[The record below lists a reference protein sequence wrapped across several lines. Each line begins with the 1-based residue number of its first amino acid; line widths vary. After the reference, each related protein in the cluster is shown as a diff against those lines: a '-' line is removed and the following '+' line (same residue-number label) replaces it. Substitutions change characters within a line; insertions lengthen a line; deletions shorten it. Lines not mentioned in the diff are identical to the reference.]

1 MMKNCF
7 DKFYEVLHKN
17 SIKRRRMV
25 SLLLVLSMFVS
36 SSVVWGLRGTVF
48 TLVNEEEPADTQE
61 LDETETEKLA
71 YHVHTDECYQDVLIC
86 ELEEDEE
93 HTHTD
98 ECYEKQLICGFDEE
112 DTIPD
117 ELVPDEDDAEET
129 EAEAAETPE
138 AEEAGEEADTEEDAE
153 EDEDEEVV
161 LDAQLPDMMLAAGP
175 QALAS
180 EKPPTIQT
188 VDNIAEGIKFTLFD
202 YGGNELENQNN
213 NYGFDGTWVKNEGD
227 DKYHFELTKPYA
239 HGNVV
244 DSGINTGRNINDD
257 IMFFAYG
264 TPVPSGIMPDEGQ
277 AFYNY
282 TDGSGQH
289 YHPDKNSYSGDY
301 NANPVYSGNRA
312 VKGIVGNELGTDGYP
327 YVADSGNS
335 LAYLFAPSTNIG
347 GDQSAYKT
355 VYNGANG
362 EGVNHLL
369 KSVAGPK
376 GVEHF
381 VYNSDENYA
390 YFDKDTNNFIVYG
403 DDPATENVTEQGTF
417 EIINDNHHRKDD
429 INNIKFDSDE
439 NPIKY
444 DTDVDPGF
452 KIGFFPF
459 DEYDDTRR
467 DPNYN
472 GNGYNHHFGMTM
484 EASFSNNPFD
494 RTNIKEPI
502 TFKYSG
508 DDDMWVFVD
517 GNLVLDL
524 GGIHEPAG
532 GMIDFSNGLVWSQDN
547 GASGEGKT
555 LDEVKQDL
563 IAQNYVTEYRDPET
577 LQDVSV
583 DQAWDEFPKPI
594 ANNTSL
600 ASANRWIVEPIT
612 KYLPDWTDANT
623 KNGTHDIKMFYLE
636 RGGCYSNLAME
647 MNLPTVKPLSVIKNV
662 DFKEHL
668 DHTYD
673 NARYWFQVYEWN
685 KTTNEWRLP
694 QDTDSKA
701 LYYLPDNLFAIR
713 SGERKKFDKL
723 GQDRIFKVVEVGYS
737 LTEGATGP
745 EYGIDNSVFDSV
757 TVYDKN
763 NQLLNSTA
771 ENGTVATDGAALK
784 DLNSYTFN
792 NSIQEDFR
800 DVNIKKA
807 WDCVEEKIPDDFTV
821 KFKIMRTDSVT
832 GEVKQ
837 VALKTEDQQ
846 THKMVK
852 RRTFTIKKN
861 EWLNGVTIPHL
872 LKQYGDHYYTYN
884 VEELNTPNG
893 FKAAYG
899 YDSDGNIT
907 ITNTDITKMQINIR
921 KDWDNIDTDG
931 RKVQLRLTREKVGY
945 SASEPTSLKVRMMDE
960 GGNLIKELDIP
971 KSDNKIYAGGSAEL
985 AYVLPE
991 GVQLYEG
998 DTSYPSYSPSNL
1010 KVKFDDGILVLDNL
1024 AAETTAGTTAN
1035 VVEFK
1040 VTSNNAKDELWI
1052 LHHSFTRSTDG
1063 WQANSGDHN
1072 ILTSANT
1079 QWAKG
1084 DAMLVQGRD
1093 NAWHGAR
1100 LYLDPALFMV
1110 NKTYTFTTYV
1120 YSPVATTFKMTF
1132 NNGLGEFVQITD
1144 PLVQVTGGQWT
1155 KLTGTIKLP
1164 ANIDPYGMY
1173 LLVET
1178 TSYDDEVFRMDEFVA
1193 IEGNNPVDVNRT
1205 TGEVVIS
1212 GAPAVS
1218 NTEKYSIN
1226 FNDTKGNWTGR
1237 GDANL
1242 SNGHDN
1248 NNHFDYM
1255 VVSNRKN
1262 NWHGAQLMV
1271 PFLEKGHTY
1280 HVESYVQG
1288 NGGSNIHN
1296 VNLKLDAI
1304 NSDSGGN
1311 NRYIPIGSGTVN
1323 DGDNTYKRSLI
1334 SADFKVPDYANVNQM
1349 YIYFE
1354 GDESGSPYNDF
1365 RVHNITI
1372 TEQTVTSTSVSGE
1385 VDGYKIEN
1393 GKYVS
1398 DYSNYGISLDENSV
1412 TNPLHLDSDYALDPA
1427 FEKTVTL
1434 DSTTGW
1440 TYHWDNDKN
1449 TDSAHKIIEEANFLY
1464 KYYLEE
1470 VWVDSAGNTISE
1482 VNGDL
1487 ITNDGNYLVTYRD
1500 NGVATNDPAN
1510 PIVVNNKYIWYKLPA
1525 TGGIGTDKIY
1535 LLSIMLI
1542 IIGITSGCCI
1552 YSRRRRLDENS

>member
-1 MMKNCF
+1 MLMMKNYF

-117 ELVPDEDDAEET
+117 ELVPDEDAAEET

-138 AEEAGEEADTEEDAE
+138 AEEADTEEDAE
-153 EDEDEEVV
+153 KDEDEEEVV

-244 DSGINTGRNINDD
+244 ASGINTGRNINDD

-264 TPVPSGIMPDEGQ
+264 TPVPSGIMPEEGQ

-312 VKGIVGNELGTDGYP
+312 VKGIVNTTLGADGYP
-327 YVADSGNS
+327 TIVGSNHHS
-335 LAYLFAPSTNIG
+335 LNYLFAPSTSVDG
-347 GDQSAYKT
+347 VDQSAYKT
-355 VYNGANG
+355 VYNGKNG

-369 KSVAGPK
+369 QKVTGPK
-376 GVEHF
+376 GAEHLVF
-381 VYNSDENYA
+381 NSDQNYA

-403 DDPATENVTEQGTF
+403 DDPSTEVIEQGTF

-429 INNIKFDSDE
+429 INNIKFDSNE

-444 DTDVDPGF
+444 DKDVDPGF

-467 DPNYN
+467 DPNYD

-484 EASFSNNPFD
+484 EATFSNDPFD
-494 RTNIKEPI
+494 RINVTEPI

-517 GNLVLDL
+517 GKLVLDL

-547 GASGEGKT
+547 GATSGGLPLTSDDPNADSVQKWM
-555 LDEVKQDL
+555 QDHGYL
-563 IAQNYVTEYRDPET
+563 TNQ
-577 LQDVSV
+577 S
-583 DQAWDEFPKPI
+583 WDDIPKPI

-600 ASANRWIVEPIT
+600 ASANKWIVEPIT
-612 KYLPDWTDANT
+612 NYLPDWTNENI

-647 MNLPTVKPLSVIKNV
+647 MNLPTLKPLSVIKNV
-662 DFKEHL
+662 EYKEHL
-668 DHTYD
+668 DKTYD
-673 NARYWFQVYEWN
+673 NAKYWFQVYEWIDD
-685 KTTNEWRLP
+685 TNEWIIP
-694 QDTDSKA
+694 SDIGA
-701 LYYLPDNLFAIR
+701 LFSIQN
-713 SGERKKFDKL
+713 GERKKFDNL
-723 GQDRIFKVVEVGYS
+723 GQARKFKVVEVGYS

-771 ENGTVATDGAALK
+771 ENGTVATDGALLK
-784 DLNSYTFN
+784 DVNSYTFN

-807 WDCVEEKIPDDFTV
+807 WDCGEEKIPNDFTV

-837 VALKTEDQQ
+837 VALKTEDPQ

-998 DTSYPSYSPSNL
+998 DTSFPSYSPSNL

-1024 AAETTAGTTAN
+1024 AAETTADTPAN

-1052 LHHSFTRSTDG
+1052 LHHSFTKGTNG
-1063 WQANSGDHN
+1063 WSSNGGANAASSVNG
-1072 ILTSANT
+1072 AY
-1079 QWAKG
+1079 AKG
-1084 DAMLVQGRD
+1084 DGLVITGRTH
-1093 NAWHGAR
+1093 AWQGAR
-1100 LYLDPALFMV
+1100 LYLDPALFKA

-1120 YSPVATTFKMTF
+1120 KSEVADDFKFTF
-1132 NNGLGEFVQITD
+1132 NNGLGSYTPLKKENAGYFSVPANTWTPITGV
-1144 PLVQVTGGQWT
+1144 L
-1155 KLTGTIKLP
+1155 KLP
-1164 ANIDPYGMY
+1164 ETIDPYNMFII
-1173 LLVET
+1173 VESKPYNNGT
-1178 TSYDDEVFRMDEFVA
+1178 IEDACRGNKFYMDEFVA
-1193 IEGNNPVDVNRT
+1193 IEGNNPVEVNQT

-1212 GAPAVS
+1212 GAPAVTS
-1218 NTEKYSIN
+1218 TEKYSID

-1237 GDANL
+1237 GDATNL
-1242 SNGHDN
+1242 SNGHDT

-1255 VVSNRKN
+1255 VVSNRKD

-1288 NGGSNIHN
+1288 NGGSNINN
-1296 VNLKLDAI
+1296 VYLKLDAI
-1304 NSDSGGN
+1304 NSDSGGK

-1334 SADFKVPDYANVNQM
+1334 SADFTVPDYANVNQM

-1412 TNPLHLDSDYALDPA
+1412 TNPLHLDSDYALDPD
-1427 FEKTVTL
+1427 FKKTVTL

-1440 TYHWDNDKN
+1440 TYHWDNDTD
-1449 TDSAHKIIEEANFLY
+1449 TDSAHQIIEEANFLY

-1487 ITNDGNYLVTYRD
+1487 ITKDGNYLVTYRD

>member
-1 MMKNCF
+1 
-7 DKFYEVLHKN
+7 
-17 SIKRRRMV
+17 
-25 SLLLVLSMFVS
+25 
-36 SSVVWGLRGTVF
+36 
-48 TLVNEEEPADTQE
+48 
-61 LDETETEKLA
+61 
-71 YHVHTDECYQDVLIC
+71 
-86 ELEEDEE
+86 
-93 HTHTD
+93 
-98 ECYEKQLICGFDEE
+98 
-112 DTIPD
+112 
-117 ELVPDEDDAEET
+117 
-129 EAEAAETPE
+129 
-138 AEEAGEEADTEEDAE
+138 
-153 EDEDEEVV
+153 
-161 LDAQLPDMMLAAGP
+161 
-175 QALAS
+175 
-180 EKPPTIQT
+180 
-188 VDNIAEGIKFTLFD
+188 
-202 YGGNELENQNN
+202 
-213 NYGFDGTWVKNEGD
+213 
-227 DKYHFELTKPYA
+227 
-239 HGNVV
+239 
-244 DSGINTGRNINDD
+244 
-257 IMFFAYG
+257 
-264 TPVPSGIMPDEGQ
+264 
-277 AFYNY
+277 
-282 TDGSGQH
+282 
-289 YHPDKNSYSGDY
+289 
-301 NANPVYSGNRA
+301 
-312 VKGIVGNELGTDGYP
+312 
-327 YVADSGNS
+327 
-335 LAYLFAPSTNIG
+335 
-347 GDQSAYKT
+347 
-355 VYNGANG
+355 
-362 EGVNHLL
+362 
-369 KSVAGPK
+369 
-376 GVEHF
+376 
-381 VYNSDENYA
+381 
-390 YFDKDTNNFIVYG
+390 
-403 DDPATENVTEQGTF
+403 
-417 EIINDNHHRKDD
+417 
-429 INNIKFDSDE
+429 
-439 NPIKY
+439 
-444 DTDVDPGF
+444 
-452 KIGFFPF
+452 
-459 DEYDDTRR
+459 
-467 DPNYN
+467 
-472 GNGYNHHFGMTM
+472 
-484 EASFSNNPFD
+484 
-494 RTNIKEPI
+494 
-502 TFKYSG
+502 
-508 DDDMWVFVD
+508 
-517 GNLVLDL
+517 
-524 GGIHEPAG
+524 
-532 GMIDFSNGLVWSQDN
+532 
-547 GASGEGKT
+547 
-555 LDEVKQDL
+555 
-563 IAQNYVTEYRDPET
+563 
-577 LQDVSV
+577 
-583 DQAWDEFPKPI
+583 
-594 ANNTSL
+594 
-600 ASANRWIVEPIT
+600 
-612 KYLPDWTDANT
+612 
-623 KNGTHDIKMFYLE
+623 MFYLE

-647 MNLPTVKPLSVIKNV
+647 MNLPTLKPLSVIKNV
-662 DFKEHL
+662 EYKEHL
-668 DHTYD
+668 DKTYD
-673 NARYWFQVYEWN
+673 NAKYWFQVYEWIDD
-685 KTTNEWRLP
+685 TNEWIIP
-694 QDTDSKA
+694 SDIGA
-701 LYYLPDNLFAIR
+701 LFSIQN
-713 SGERKKFDKL
+713 GERKKFDNL
-723 GQDRIFKVVEVGYS
+723 GQARKFKVVEVGYS

-771 ENGTVATDGAALK
+771 ENGTVATDGALLK
-784 DLNSYTFN
+784 DVNSYTFN

-807 WDCVEEKIPDDFTV
+807 WDCGEEKIPNDFTV

-837 VALKTEDQQ
+837 VALKTEDPQ

-960 GGNLIKELDIP
+960 GGNLIKELVIP

-1035 VVEFK
+1035 EVEFK

-1093 NAWHGAR
+1093 KAWHGAR

-1132 NNGLGEFVQITD
+1132 NNGLGDFVQITD

-1178 TSYDDEVFRMDEFVA
+1178 TSYDDEEFRMDEFVA

-1212 GAPAVS
+1212 GAPEVS

-1226 FNDTKGNWTGR
+1226 FKGSLTDGWSKNGSCDISGTNEIIISNRGSNSAGIQRSVSSLLEPGHKYKFEVGYQRDNSSGSDKAHLTLFYSDGSGNHYPWICNTNLPDTENDHFKYYDASEVVTIPA
-1237 GDANL
+1237 DANL
-1242 SNGHDN
+1242 SNA
-1248 NNHFDYM
+1248 
-1255 VVSNRKN
+1255 R
-1262 NWHGAQLMV
+1262 
-1271 PFLEKGHTY
+1271 
-1280 HVESYVQG
+1280 
-1288 NGGSNIHN
+1288 
-1296 VNLKLDAI
+1296 
-1304 NSDSGGN
+1304 
-1311 NRYIPIGSGTVN
+1311 
-1323 DGDNTYKRSLI
+1323 
-1334 SADFKVPDYANVNQM
+1334 
-1349 YIYFE
+1349 IYFE
-1354 GDESGSPYNDF
+1354 TNQNDNKSF
-1365 RVHNITI
+1365 RVRYLKITDV
-1372 TEQTVTSTSVSGE
+1372 TEVQTSVSGE

-1440 TYHWDNDKN
+1440 TYHWDNDTD

-1487 ITNDGNYLVTYRD
+1487 ITKDGNYLVTYRD

-1542 IIGITSGCCI
+1542 IIGITSGCFI